1 MQGSTA
7 GTGEISGNIN
17 ETNGAISL
25 EKLGT
30 GTWTLSGSNN
40 YSGGTTIDAGTLRLS
55 GTSVLPTN
63 GVIFGSTSLA
73 NNSTLALAGGGDY
86 VLSAFGSTNVNGN
99 SISFT
104 NSSGS
109 AATLTFT
116 AATNYVTRSSDN
128 AGGRIVANNSTNLG
142 LVFNGAMDIGS
153 TTSNNVTFG
162 GAGNTTVKGVIF
174 NTNTAVVRGL
184 TKTGIGILSLE
195 GANSY
200 NGPTT
205 VSAGSLIVDGNQSS
219 ATGSLDV
226 AAGATLGGSGTIG
239 GVTTISG
246 VLSPGK
252 SSIGTLTVS
261 NNVTWNGGENWVFG
275 LGTAGLTQGSP
286 GTSDLLAL
294 TGAKQFIKGTG
305 TSWTFDF
312 ANTGQIGWY
321 KLASWT
327 GGSTTFD
334 SLNFQGTNLVGG
346 YTGQF
351 NIQGDALYVQV
362 VPEPSTYALLG
373 VSALA
378 CGAWFVRR
386 RRKS

>member
-1 MQGSTA
+1 
-7 GTGEISGNIN
+7 
-17 ETNGAISL
+17 
-25 EKLGT
+25 
-30 GTWTLSGSNN
+30 
-40 YSGGTTIDAGTLRLS
+40 
-55 GTSVLPTN
+55 
-63 GVIFGSTSLA
+63 
-73 NNSTLALAGGGDY
+73 
-86 VLSAFGSTNVNGN
+86 LSALGSTNDNGGTIN
-99 SISFT
+99 FT

-128 AGGRIVANNSTNLG
+128 AGGRTVANQSTNLG
-142 LVFNGAMDIGS
+142 VVFNGAMDIGS
-153 TTSNNVTFG
+153 TTGNNVTFG
-162 GAGNTTVKGVIF
+162 GAGNTTVKGAIF

-205 VSAGSLIVDGNQSS
+205 VSAGSLIIDGNQSS
-219 ATGSLDV
+219 AIGSLNV
-226 AAGATLGGSGTIG
+226 ATGATLGGSGTIG

-252 SSIGTLTVS
+252 SSIGTLTV
-261 NNVTWNGGENWVFG
+261 NNDVTWNGGENWVFELGASG
-275 LGTAGLTQGSP
+275 LQPGSP

-294 TGAKQFIKGTG
+294 TGAGRFLKGTG

-312 ANTGQIGWY
+312 ANTGDLGWY
-321 KLASWT
+321 KLAEWT
-327 GGSTTFD
+327 GGSSTFG
-334 SLNFQGTNLVGG
+334 SLNFQGTNLAGG

-351 NIQGDALYVQV
+351 DIQGDALYVQV

-378 CGAWFVRR
+378 CAAWFIRR